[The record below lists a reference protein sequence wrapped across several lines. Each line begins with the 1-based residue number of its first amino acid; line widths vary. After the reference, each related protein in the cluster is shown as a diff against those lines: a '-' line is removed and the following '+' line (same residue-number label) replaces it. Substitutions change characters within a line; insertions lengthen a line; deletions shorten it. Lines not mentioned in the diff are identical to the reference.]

1 MNPPRPPIRRPEA
14 PDTPEDPTISSSDGS
29 RLLAALAYVPFL
41 CFIPYFIAPNDE
53 FARFH
58 ARQGFLLLALTVVLG
73 LALRVIEWS
82 MAGIPVLG
90 IVVITLA
97 RLSFG
102 LTLLGL
108 GVAGALKALLGERW
122 PIPGFERFANRV
134 PL

>member
-1 MNPPRPPIRRPEA
+1 MTPGPPLRRAEP
-14 PDTPEDPTISSSDGS
+14 PDTPEDPTMSSDGS

-41 CFIPYFIAPNDE
+41 CFIPYFIAPNDD

-90 IVVITLA
+90 IVIITLA